1 MCVQIK
7 LGGIDSFGIVT
18 VHWESSDGGTIILL
32 ENHVAQSIRGIC
44 CSMLEGFLN
53 DIHHRET
60 VRYCTSSL
68 YKCTDVLLIL
78 NSEVEFK
85 L

>member
-7 LGGIDSFGIVT
+7 LGGIDSFGIVA
-18 VHWESSDGGTIILL
+18 VHWVQMVALNILL
-32 ENHVAQSIRGIC
+32 VNHVAQSIRGIC